1 MTDSRFRPID
11 PAVTPRFAD
20 VATLLRARRMD
31 PEPGVEIALCGAP
44 FDLGANHRS
53 GARLAP
59 AAIREASRFMRL
71 VHPTLGIPPFEITN
85 VADVGDAPVNPLDAA
100 VSLERMETF
109 FTRLHGLG
117 AVPLVVGGDHT
128 VPLPVLRGIARGK
141 PVGVVQFDAH
151 PDTLDSLQ
159 ASRINHATT
168 FRRAFEEGLIDPAR
182 SIQIGLRG
190 PQFSRDDAAGSRELG
205 FRVVTMDEYEE
216 MGRAAVIAEID
227 RVTDEG
233 PVYIS
238 FDIDGLDPSEAIG
251 TGVPEAGG
259 LRVRDVQVIIR
270 SLAGKNIV
278 GGDICEVSPG
288 LDPSG
293 LTAVNAANI
302 LWEMLCV
309 TAAAVSRRRGKV
321 SR

>member
-1 MTDSRFRPID
+1 
-11 PAVTPRFAD
+11 
-20 VATLLRARRMD
+20 
-31 PEPGVEIALCGAP
+31 
-44 FDLGANHRS
+44 
-53 GARLAP
+53 
-59 AAIREASRFMRL
+59 MRL
-71 VHPTLGIPPFEITN
+71 VHPTLGIAPFEVAN
-85 VADVGDAPVNPLDAA
+85 VADVGDAPVNPLDAPA
-100 VSLERMETF
+100 SLERMETF
-109 FTRLHGLG
+109 FTRLNGLG

-128 VPLPVLRGIARGK
+128 VPLPVLRGIARRA

-159 ASRINHATT
+159 GSRMNHATT

-205 FRVVTMDEYEE
+205 IRVITMDEYEE

-227 RVTDEG
+227 RVTG
-233 PVYIS
+233 SGTVYIS

-259 LRVRDVQVIIR
+259 LRVRDVQVMIR
-270 SLAGKNIV
+270 SLAGKDVV

-293 LTAVNAANI
+293 LTSINAVNI

-309 TAAAVSRRRGKV
+309 TAAAVARRR
-321 SR
+321 